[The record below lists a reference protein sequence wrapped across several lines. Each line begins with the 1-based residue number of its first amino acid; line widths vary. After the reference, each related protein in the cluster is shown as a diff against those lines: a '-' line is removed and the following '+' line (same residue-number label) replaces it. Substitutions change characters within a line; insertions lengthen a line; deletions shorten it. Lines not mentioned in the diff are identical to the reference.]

1 MHDDAIINKKKE
13 TLIGVTQNSNWLAI
27 HLLTIVTFAFDGKF
41 IWFELFPENKF
52 LLLLT
57 YISGIKFLRDC
68 FY

>member
-1 MHDDAIINKKKE
+1 MYDDAVIKKKKE
-13 TLIGVTQNSNWLAI
+13 KLIGVTQNSNWLAI

-41 IWFELFPENKF
+41 ICFELFPENKF

-57 YISGIKFLRDC
+57 YLSGIKFLRDC

>member
-41 IWFELFPENKF
+41 ICFELFPKNKF
-52 LLLLT
+52 LLLLSLS
-57 YISGIKFLRDC
+57 YLSSS
-68 FY
+68 